1 MHLTTILEELLELRR
16 FLINFSI
23 ILMELSLET
32 KLFLLEYC
40 SIDTI
45 TRGVQGVAVQG
56 VI

>member
-23 ILMELSLET
+23 FLMELSLET

-45 TRGVQGVAVQG
+45 TRGVQGVAVQE

>member
-1 MHLTTILEELLELRR
+1 MHLTIILEELLELRR

-23 ILMELSLET
+23 FLMELSLET

-45 TRGVQGVAVQG
+45 TRGVQGVAVQE